1 MEQLRG
7 GRWSAVPRAGAARG
21 PDSLDNFL
29 HHGGQWWAG
38 WSEGYGPSSV
48 PGHGWAGQ
56 DRGPGSLTAVP
67 LRLLVAVLAGVA
79 LALAFEPL
87 RLVWL
92 LPLAVAALLW
102 CVRGA
107 RLRAGLGLG
116 YAFGS
121 AFFVAHLVW
130 MRVVGTDAWL
140 ALALYQA
147 LYVGVAGAGL
157 AAVSRLR
164 AWPVWSA
171 AVWVGVEAFRGAWPF
186 EGLTWGRLGFAVL
199 DSPFEAW
206 LPWAGVHG
214 AGFVVV
220 LVAGLLLWALLGVR
234 SRPAHAV
241 AAVALVAVA
250 LGVPWV
256 AQPDHGTDGET
267 TVAVVQGDVPGR
279 GDDLVSHHREVT
291 RSHVELTRRLA
302 ADVESGVRPRP
313 DLVVWP
319 ENSTAVDPLTDTQA
333 SEGIRAAVDAVG
345 VPLLVGGMVDGPE
358 PGTVLNQGIV
368 VDPETGPGERYTKR
382 HPVPF
387 GEFIPFR
394 SVIGT
399 WSSERLGLIPRD
411 MVAGTGRDPLDIDGV
426 RVADLICFDVSYD
439 DVVVDQVRRGGE
451 LVVVQTSN
459 ALFIHTGQIEQQFA
473 ISRVRARETG
483 RTVVVASV
491 NGLSGVVDR
500 RGDVVTTI
508 QPRTAGVLVQ
518 EVPLATG
525 HPPSLLVGPWLGRA
539 CVVGGLV
546 AVLWGVLPYRRRK
559 AEGADDGGDL

>member
-1 MEQLRG
+1 
-7 GRWSAVPRAGAARG
+7 
-21 PDSLDNFL
+21 
-29 HHGGQWWAG
+29 
-38 WSEGYGPSSV
+38 V
-48 PGHGWAGQ
+48 PGPG
-56 DRGPGSLTAVP
+56 RSTGSLTAVP
-67 LRLLVAVLAGVA
+67 LRLLVAVVAGVA
-79 LALAFEPL
+79 LALAFEPV

-92 LPLAVAALLW
+92 LPVAMAALLW

-107 RLRAGLGLG
+107 RARAGLGLG
-116 YAFGS
+116 YAFGA

-130 MRVVGTDAWL
+130 MRAVGTDAWL

-147 LYVGVAGAGL
+147 LYVGLAGAGL

-164 AWPVWSA
+164 AWPLWSA

-214 AGFVVV
+214 AGFAVV
-220 LVAGLLLWALLGVR
+220 LVGGLLLWTLLGVR
-234 SRPAHAV
+234 ARPRHA
-241 AAVALVAVA
+241 AAALGLVALA

-256 AQPDHGTDGET
+256 AQPEHRSEGET
-267 TVAVVQGDVPGR
+267 TVAVVQGNVPGR

-291 RSHVELTRRLA
+291 RSHVELTRQLA
-302 ADVESGVRPRP
+302 EEVEAGVEPRP
-313 DLVVWP
+313 DLVLWP
-319 ENSTAVDPLTDTQA
+319 ENSTAVDPFTDSQA
-333 SEGIRAAVDAVG
+333 REGISAAVDAVG
-345 VPLLVGGMVDGPE
+345 VPLLVGGMVDAAE
-358 PGTVLNQGIV
+358 PGKVLNQGIV
-368 VDPETGPGERYTKR
+368 VDPVTGPGERYTKR

-394 SVIGT
+394 SVIGN

-411 MVAGTGRDPLDIDGV
+411 MIAGNDRDPLDIDGV

-483 RTVVVASV
+483 RTLVVASV
-491 NGLSGVVDR
+491 NGLSGVVDH
-500 RGDVVTTI
+500 RGDVVATI
-508 QPRTAGVLVQ
+508 RPRTADVLVH
-518 EVPLATG
+518 EVPLTVG
-525 HPPSLLVGPWLGRA
+525 HPPSLVVGPWLGRA

-546 AVLWGVLPYRRRK
+546 ASAWGLLPYRRRR
-559 AEGADDGGDL
+559 AEQGEDGGDL